1 MNEKATDKRRELNPF
16 TGAVYEELGDGL
28 VRIEDT
34 KKNKW
39 GIFHYDGTW
48 IEGELTHSDPAM
60 LLYVGGPDL
69 PPGRDIP
76 WTLMPALE
84 KDIPAFNQ
92 RMAEMASQKPAREP
106 IIGKYVG
113 DKGKE
118 TPEGIRSAAH
128 TPLEFFIENERRPEL
143 LPDVYRKSSPVPGGP
158 EKVPSARY
166 FDKKYHDLEVEHL
179 WKKCWQM
186 ACREDD
192 IPEVGD
198 FYLYEIASLQY
209 LVVRTAEDEIRAH
222 ENACLHRGRQLR
234 DRSGKKA
241 TEFRCPYHGWQ
252 WNIDGSLRVIPSEW
266 DFAGVRDDV
275 AQLPSAQ
282 VARWAGFV
290 FINPDPDAISFE
302 EYAGPEMLEH
312 YKKIKLQNRYKQAD
326 VTKVIAGNWKVVQ
339 EAFLESY
346 HSLATHPQLLLGGS
360 ECADLRFDVFGN
372 WSRLG
377 HMNVNGPCPHRGIIL
392 SPEEQL
398 ENYRQTADFMREEL
412 RGMIGEAIEQYSD
425 AELNEQGFNNL
436 FPNTSPWGGW
446 ARVVYNF
453 RPHGDNPDEA
463 LMRVMFLAPWP
474 EGKEKPEP
482 VAQRFLSADQSW
494 TEAPELVS
502 FAKIFDQDCGN
513 IPKVQSGLKA
523 KSQPYVWVSGYQES
537 IIRGFHRN
545 YAERLGLADGE

>member
-1 MNEKATDKRRELNPF
+1 MNEMTTPKRRELNPF

-28 VRIEDT
+28 VRIDD
-34 KKNKW
+34 KAKGKW
-39 GIFHYDGTW
+39 GVFRYDGTW
-48 IEGELTHSDPAM
+48 IEGDLTYADPSM

-76 WTLMPALE
+76 WVLMPALE
-84 KDIPAFNQ
+84 TDLPAFAA
-92 RMAEMASQKPAREP
+92 RMKATAESRPPKEP

-113 DKGKE
+113 DPGME
-118 TPEGIRSAAH
+118 TPEGVRSSAH
-128 TPLEFFIENERRPEL
+128 IPLEFFMENERRPHL
-143 LPDVYRKSSPVPGGP
+143 LPEVYRKSSPVPGGP
-158 EKVPSARY
+158 EKVPAARY
-166 FDKKYHDLEVEHL
+166 FDKKYHDLEIEHI

-198 FYLYEIASLQY
+198 YYLYEIAHLQY
-209 LVVRTAEDEIRAH
+209 LVVRTAPDEIKVH

-252 WNIDGSLRVIPSEW
+252 WNIDGSLRVIPAEW
-266 DFAGVRDDV
+266 DFNGVREDV
-275 AQLPSAQ
+275 TRLPGAR

-302 EYAGPEMLEH
+302 EYAGPEMLAH
-312 YKKIKLQNRYKQAD
+312 YKKMKIQNRYKQAD
-326 VTKVIAGNWKVVQ
+326 VTKVVRGNWKVLQ
-339 EAFLESY
+339 EAFLEAY
-346 HSLATHPQLLLGGS
+346 HALATHPQLLLNGS
-360 ECADLRFDVFGN
+360 ECADLRFDSFGN

-377 HMNVNGPCPHRGIIL
+377 HIGVNGSCPHRGRVLSKEEIL
-392 SPEEQL
+392 ES
-398 ENYRQTADFMREEL
+398 YRQIADFMREFL
-412 RGMIGEAIEQYSD
+412 RGMIGDEVEQYSD
-425 AELNEQGFNNL
+425 AELNDQGFNNL

-453 RPHGDNPDEA
+453 RPHGDNPDES

-474 EGKEKPEP
+474 EGKPKPAP
-482 VAQRFLSADQSW
+482 VPERFLSADQFW
-494 TEAPELVS
+494 TEAPELAA

-513 IPKVQSGLKA
+513 IPQVQRGLKA
-523 KSQPYVWVSGYQES
+523 KSRPYVWMSGYQES
-537 IIRGFHRN
+537 IIRAFHRN